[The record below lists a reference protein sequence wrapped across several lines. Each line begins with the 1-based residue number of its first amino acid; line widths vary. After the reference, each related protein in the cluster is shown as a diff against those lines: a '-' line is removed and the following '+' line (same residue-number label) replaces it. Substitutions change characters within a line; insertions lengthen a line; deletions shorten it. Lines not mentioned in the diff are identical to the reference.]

1 MSRIEG
7 KQKGGRSHLGRRSE
21 AQHQLERQI
30 KQTILHPAE
39 KQGLN
44 HDSGGSQIGSPLTK
58 LFLKLS

>member
-7 KQKGGRSHLGRRSE
+7 KQKGGRGRLGRRSE
-21 AQHQLERQI
+21 AQHQLEQQI

-44 HDSGGSQIGSPLTK
+44 RDSGGSKYVRNFGNRFGS
-58 LFLKLS
+58 